1 AFASQ
6 PASQSFVAAGKLR
19 AIAVTSARRL
29 PSLPDLPPVSDTVP
43 GYDADIWLG
52 VWAVAGTPDTVVD
65 AIHAAFEEALKD
77 PRVIDSLGKMG
88 IVVATRS
95 RQDFTAMVERE
106 IGKWARVVAE
116 AGDGF
121 QKQ

>member
-1 AFASQ
+1 M
-6 PASQSFVAAGKLR
+6 
-19 AIAVTSARRL
+19 
-29 PSLPDLPPVSDTVP
+29 SDSVP

-52 VWAVAGTPDTVVD
+52 VWAVAGTPDAVVD
-65 AIHAAFEEALKD
+65 AVHAAFEETLKD

-106 IGKWARVVAE
+106 IAKWARVVAE